1 MCNKQRVKISLGQG
15 EEWIQAMKPK
25 TDGQRRDK
33 CISISEH
40 CQEAAES
47 SLLVGWSGIIMPD
60 LTLIT
65 LLSASSLPGRTS
77 VKAWFKKTENFCKH
91 CTIAWDKMVIQ
102 GTEFPDVP
110 NIYFYR
116 TRRSIGS
123 VHGCLTTARGM
134 LLKEENKP
142 KLSFCLVLHWVLSPA
157 TLRTYRTFN
166 CTVRLHWLVLSWWL
180 WLEPVFALWD
190 ANK

>member
-25 TDGQRRDK
+25 TDGQRSDK
-33 CISISEH
+33 YTSILEH

-77 VKAWFKKTENFCKH
+77 VKARFKKTKNFCKH

-102 GTEFPDVP
+102 GTTLPDVP

-116 TRRSIGS
+116 TGSYIG
-123 VHGCLTTARGM
+123 VHGCLTTARRT

-142 KLSFCLVLHWVLSPA
+142 SCPSVLCSIGCWVLP
-157 TLRTYRTFN
+157 
-166 CTVRLHWLVLSWWL
+166 L
-180 WLEPVFALWD
+180 WGHTEHLIALYFYTD
-190 ANK
+190 LYSVDGFD